1 MSYNID
7 FIFMFE
13 EWEPLR
19 DIVPN
24 SFLTV
29 EEPKAADNVL
39 TALQPF
45 YEIIPDE
52 VNTVIRDE

>member
-1 MSYNID
+1 
-7 FIFMFE
+7 MFE